1 MSRTISDMR
10 NLGPAMQR
18 MLGEVDI
25 HNSDDLEAIGAVS
38 AYVRLKFRFGR
49 HISLMALYA
58 MEAALQ
64 DCHWRDIDAPM
75 KRTLRAR
82 LDDMNATLK

>member
-1 MSRTISDMR
+1 MR

-25 HNSDDLEAIGAVS
+25 HTCDDLQQVGAV
-38 AYVRLKFRFGR
+38 AAFVRLKFRFGR
-49 HISLMALYA
+49 HVSLMALYA
-58 MEAALQ
+58 MEAALR
-64 DCHWRDIDAPM
+64 DCHWREIDADM
-75 KRTLRAR
+75 KQALRTQ